1 GHVQFSIYVW
11 MAFGLWMAV
20 AIGSDLWRARGSGSR
35 AALAIIRRG
44 AGVAAAPFVMAA
56 GLASVQILGVAE
68 FSQHI
73 FRRTENYATV
83 LGTALPYRHLPTIL
97 IPDYF
102 GNPVDSNYAGPGIN
116 YTQLVL
122 YMGLGTL
129 VLASVG
135 LLVRRDRIA
144 AFFGILGL
152 IGVLAALGTPFYK
165 VLYVLVP
172 GLSRTTHIARF
183 IFFIHFALAGLAVL
197 GLDALLRRRDKV
209 RVAYWAVP
217 AALAA
222 VGIVGLGVTRV
233 GTVLPGE
240 YLDPRWVR
248 GLLFALGFAALMVA
262 VWRLPHRSELLS
274 VCLVAVIAADLWAF
288 GFRYHPFQ
296 APRDLYRVT
305 PEIAELKSLEGPRP
319 RFAQIGASTLPFNA
333 AQVHGIHGLN
343 GYDPFLP
350 DTFVEVL
357 TLAEDQ
363 RRHNQNNLVLPF
375 RPETA
380 LSPIFD
386 LFGVEAFL
394 HPKEGP
400 EVIRGAFNGP
410 FTVERNPDALPA
422 AFLTRCWEVV
432 PAGRVLERLGGMST
446 SELGSIAVL
455 EAGPGVPAP
464 PEGDACPPALAAA
477 VPHYSAEEVRI
488 QTPQAG
494 ASLLVL
500 TDQWFNGWEATVDG
514 KPARIYKADHAFRAV
529 ALSEGSHE
537 VVFRF
542 RPRWVP
548 TGLAISALTALLT
561 AAAVLVMSLRKR
573 RRALPRPE

>member
-1 GHVQFSIYVW
+1 
-11 MAFGLWMAV
+11 
-20 AIGSDLWRARGSGSR
+20 
-35 AALAIIRRG
+35 
-44 AGVAAAPFVMAA
+44 
-56 GLASVQILGVAE
+56 
-68 FSQHI
+68 
-73 FRRTENYATV
+73 
-83 LGTALPYRHLPTIL
+83 
-97 IPDYF
+97 PDYF

-129 VLASVG
+129 VLAAVG

-144 AFFGILGL
+144 AFFGVLGL

-165 VLYVLVP
+165 VLYLLVP

-183 IFFIHFALAGLAVL
+183 IFFIHFALTGLAVL
-197 GLDALLRRRDKV
+197 GLDTLLLRRGKIR
-209 RVAYWAVP
+209 ATHWAVP
-217 AALAA
+217 AVLAA
-222 VGIVGLGVTRV
+222 VGVVVLGVTRV

-240 YLDPRWVR
+240 YLDPRWIR
-248 GLLFALGFAALMVA
+248 GLLFAVGFAALMVA
-262 VWRLPHRSELLS
+262 VWRLPHRSEFLAG
-274 VCLVAVIAADLWAF
+274 CLVALIAADLWAF

-296 APRDLYRVT
+296 TPRDLYEVT
-305 PEIAELKSLEGPRP
+305 PGIAELKALEGPRP

-333 AQVHGIHGLN
+333 AQVHGLFGLN

-350 DTFVEVL
+350 DTFVDVL
-357 TLAEDQ
+357 TIAEDQ
-363 RRHNQNNLVLPF
+363 RQHNQNNLVLPF

-380 LSPIFD
+380 GSPILD

-394 HPKEGP
+394 HPEEGP
-400 EVIRGAFNGP
+400 GIVRGPFKGP

-432 PAGRVLERLGGMST
+432 PAGRVVERLAAMT
-446 SELGSIAVL
+446 TAELSSIAVL

-464 PEGDACPPALAAA
+464 PDGEACPPALAAA
-477 VPHYSAEEVRI
+477 VPHYSPEVVRI
-488 QTPQAG
+488 RTPQAG

-542 RPRWVP
+542 RPKWVP

-561 AAAVLVMSLRKR
+561 AAAVLAGSLRKR
-573 RRALPRPE
+573 RRELSRPE